1 MWPTFKGEE
10 WDKGMDQFAEQHIM
24 VLDQFLPP
32 SGLETVCKYFATVRV
47 LEI

>member
-32 SGLETVCKYFATVRV
+32 SVLETVCKYFATVRV